1 MIGPGSGNEWPDR
14 VWDPEELRRRA
25 MALLAGSTLEEFE
38 RMSEVDVRALAHE
51 LRVHQVELKMQN
63 EELRR
68 ALLERDEALDTYT
81 DLYDFAP
88 IGLVTFDV
96 DGRIVEANL
105 TAAALLSVYRGS
117 FVGATLQSFLAVDSL
132 PVFDRFRRGIIATGA
147 KRGCDLEALASDGRR
162 LILRVDGLAYAHGSG
177 SPGRIRAALTDVS
190 TRREMERAL
199 RENEEH
205 FRSVVENA
213 GDAIITVDA
222 AGAVV
227 LWNQAAATMFG
238 RTFSE
243 MRGRSLSAIMPEGL
257 RSLHAKAVR
266 RATAAHGSHGSGTT
280 LEQVGVRADGT
291 EFPVE
296 LTLGRWSAGSG
307 EFFTGIVRDLSERRR
322 AQEEHERLEEQLRQ
336 ALKMEAIGRLAG
348 GVAHDMNNMLT
359 PILGYAEIL
368 LEDTPEADSRRADL
382 QEILGAATRA
392 RDLTRQLLAFA
403 RKQTLDMRVL
413 DLNAVVH
420 GFQKMLSRMLR
431 DNVSLELRLAPLL
444 GVVRGDVGQVEQ
456 VLLNLVLNA
465 QDALPNG
472 GVISVATD
480 ETVVPDVGAD
490 AHQELLPGSYVVMTV
505 SDDGHGMS
513 PEVLEHLFEPF
524 YTSKLKGRG
533 TGLGLA
539 TVYGIVKQHG
549 GEISVQ
555 SELDRGSVFRVYLPH
570 TEGAPPVA
578 GLPEESERVP
588 RGTETILI
596 VEDQERVRHVASQ
609 ALRRYGYHTLQA
621 ASGAHALEVAAAQE
635 EPIHLL
641 LTDVVMPGM
650 NGPEL
655 ASRLRAAYPG
665 LAVLFMSGYANE
677 VMGRDGTL
685 DVDVE
690 LIMKP
695 FSVRDL
701 ATRIRRALD
710 G

>member
-1 MIGPGSGNEWPDR
+1 MIGPGSGNEWPNR

-38 RMSEVDVRALAHE
+38 RMSEADVRALAHE
-51 LRVHQVELKMQN
+51 LRVHQVELEMQN

-132 PVFDRFRRGIIATGA
+132 PVFDRFRRSIIATGA
-147 KRGCDLEALASDGRR
+147 KRGCDLEALASDGRH

-190 TRREMERAL
+190 TSREMERAL

-238 RTFSE
+238 RTFNE

-257 RSLHAKAVR
+257 QSLHTSALR
-266 RATAAHGSHGSGTT
+266 RAAASHGSRGSGAT
-280 LEQVGVRADGT
+280 LEQIGVRADGK

-296 LTLGRWSAGSG
+296 LTLARWSAGSG

-368 LEDTPEADSRRADL
+368 LEDTPETDSRRADL

-403 RKQTLDMRVL
+403 RKQTLDMQVL

-480 ETVVPDVGAD
+480 ETVVRDVGSD

-549 GEISVQ
+549 GEIFVQ

-578 GLPEESERVP
+578 ELPEEGERVP

-596 VEDQERVRHVASQ
+596 VEDQDRVRHVASQ
-609 ALRRYGYHTLQA
+609 ALRRYGYHTLE
-621 ASGAHALEVAAAQE
+621 ASSGDNALEVAAAQE
-635 EPIHLL
+635 GPIHLL

-655 ASRLRAAYPG
+655 ASRLRDAYPG
-665 LAVLFMSGYANE
+665 VAVLFMSGYAGE
-677 VMGRDGTL
+677 VLGRDGTL
-685 DVDVE
+685 DADVE